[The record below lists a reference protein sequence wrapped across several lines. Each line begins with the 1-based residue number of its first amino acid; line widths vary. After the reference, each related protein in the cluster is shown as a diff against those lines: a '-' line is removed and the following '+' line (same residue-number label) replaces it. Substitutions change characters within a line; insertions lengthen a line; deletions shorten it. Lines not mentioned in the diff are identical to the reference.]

1 MEKNERYI
9 EALDTLIEYYQGKIS
24 ELEEIKRGLQ
34 VEQKKEERTVVDV
47 QEQYNIMTGC
57 VEKRIKYSDGTYE
70 YVKD

>member
-1 MEKNERYI
+1 MDKTERYI

-24 ELEEIKRGLQ
+24 ELEEIKRGLL
-34 VEQKKEERTVVDV
+34 VEQKMERTVVDV